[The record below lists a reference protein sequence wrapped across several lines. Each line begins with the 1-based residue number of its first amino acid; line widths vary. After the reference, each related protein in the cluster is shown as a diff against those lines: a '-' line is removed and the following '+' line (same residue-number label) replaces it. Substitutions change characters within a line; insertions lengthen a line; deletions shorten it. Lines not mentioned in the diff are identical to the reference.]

1 MAPVETFLVTLVIFL
16 GVFTQSLTGFGSGL
30 VTMAFLPAML
40 GIQAASPLVALVNI
54 VIELA
59 LLVRFRHSLQ
69 VRTIWPMVAASLAL
83 IPLGV
88 WAVGSLEEDL
98 VLAVLGLVMVIF
110 SGWALLGIRLP
121 RLRHPAWGVAAGG
134 LGGVL
139 GGAYNTSGPPVILYG
154 SCRGWPPAEFKAN
167 LTGYFIINS
176 VFIVVNHA
184 WNGHF
189 SSDVL
194 RFFAFSLPAIA
205 LGMLAGFWFDRWI
218 NPAVFRKIVL
228 GLLLVMGMRFIL
240 WSLF

>member
-1 MAPVETFLVTLVIFL
+1 VTPPDIFLSALVIFL

-30 VTMAFLPAML
+30 VTMAFLPAMI

-59 LLVRFRHSLQ
+59 LLVRFRHALQ
-69 VRTIWPMVAASLAL
+69 VRAIWPMIIASLAL

-88 WAVGSLEEDL
+88 WAVSSLDENL
-98 VLAVLGLVMVIF
+98 VLTVLGLVMVSF

-121 RLRHPAWGVAAGG
+121 RLRHPAWGVVAGG

-154 SCRGWPPAEFKAN
+154 NCRGWPPAEFKAN

-184 WNGHF
+184 WSGHF
-189 SSDVL
+189 NSDVL
-194 RFFAFSLPAIA
+194 QVFALSLPAIA
-205 LGMLAGFWFDRWI
+205 LGMLAGFWLDRWI
-218 NPAVFRKIVL
+218 NPVVFRKIVL
-228 GLLLVMGMRFIL
+228 GLLLVMGLRFIL